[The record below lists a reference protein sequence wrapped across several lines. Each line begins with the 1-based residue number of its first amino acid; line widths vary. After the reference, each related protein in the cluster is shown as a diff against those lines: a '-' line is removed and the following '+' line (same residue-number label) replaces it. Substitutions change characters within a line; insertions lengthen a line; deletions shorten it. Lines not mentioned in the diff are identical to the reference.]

1 MVLSSEK
8 LTQLSASEEPEMRR
22 LCDGRS
28 RREKLH
34 MVSGPATEDNSLSP
48 QTSSCSSGKLFLS
61 LQGRVEMPPSPRLL
75 PAVARTTWATR
86 TCVLCHFQQTVSSC
100 VITSHVSHDVKQC
113 TCWWTF
119 MCLFPRKDYKLPE
132 GGTVSAC
139 CSRLCPVPSAEPGI
153 WRPSPQ
159 LVEYMNK

>member
-8 LTQLSASEEPEMRR
+8 LTQLSVSEEAEMRR

-28 RREKLH
+28 HREKLH

-61 LQGRVEMPPSPRLL
+61 LQSPVEMPPSPRLL
-75 PAVARTTWATR
+75 PAVARTTWSTR
-86 TCVLCHFQQTVSSC
+86 TCVLCHLQQTVSSC
-100 VITSHVSHDVKQC
+100 VIISHISHDLKQC
-113 TCWWTF
+113 MCWSTF
-119 MCLFPRKDYKLPE
+119 MYLFPWKDYKLPD

-139 CSRLCPVPSAEPGI
+139 CSRLYPVPSTEPGI
-153 WRPSPQ
+153 WET
-159 LVEYMNK
+159 LTAAC